1 MAKII
6 GQQESLNV
14 STVIYLANEK
24 SANRP
29 PLVWLFRTHL
39 NCTNIYFTKAD
50 DTSTVASVA
59 LYTVV
64 LTQAR
69 IFVVS
74 HPLIHRQK
82 LDNSKLRNYN

>member
-39 NCTNIYFTKAD
+39 NCTD
-50 DTSTVASVA
+50 VTSPK
-59 LYTVV
+59 
-64 LTQAR
+64 LTILQLLDQLLCT
-69 IFVVS
+69 
-74 HPLIHRQK
+74 PL
-82 LDNSKLRNYN
+82 S